1 MGRKRITI
9 DWDEVDK
16 MLEAGCTGTEIAA
29 ALGMHPET
37 LYGRCEQDNNIG
49 FSDYLAQKRASG
61 ARLLK
66 MKQFEIAMS
75 GDKTMLIWLG
85 KQYLDQTEKQEIKT
99 TDVRKNLP
107 EWMREDEESE
117 TDESDE

>member
-1 MGRKRITI
+1 MGRKKINI
-9 DWDEVDK
+9 DWNEVDK

-49 FSDYLAQKRASG
+49 FSDYSAQKRASG
-61 ARLLK
+61 DRLLK
-66 MKQFEIAMS
+66 VRQFAAAMA
-75 GDKTMLIWLG
+75 GNNVMLIWLG
-85 KQYLDQTEKQEIKT
+85 KQRLNQTEKQEIKT
-99 TDVRKNLP
+99 ADVRKNLP
-107 EWMREDEESE
+107 EWMREDE